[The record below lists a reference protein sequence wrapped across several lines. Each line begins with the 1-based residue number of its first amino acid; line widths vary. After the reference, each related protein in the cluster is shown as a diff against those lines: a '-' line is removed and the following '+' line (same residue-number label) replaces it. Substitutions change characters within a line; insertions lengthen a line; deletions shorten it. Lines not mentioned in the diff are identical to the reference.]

1 MEIGNVMYSHDGKS
15 GWWKGRCW
23 NRNRRPGESRGRA
36 RDYISEKAG
45 EADLIQVWGFALT
58 SGRLCWETSVV
69 LR

>member
-1 MEIGNVMYSHDGKS
+1 MLEKAAGGIQ
-15 GWWKGRCW
+15 
-23 NRNRRPGESRGRA
+23 GRA

-58 SGRLCWETSVV
+58 PGRLCWETSVV